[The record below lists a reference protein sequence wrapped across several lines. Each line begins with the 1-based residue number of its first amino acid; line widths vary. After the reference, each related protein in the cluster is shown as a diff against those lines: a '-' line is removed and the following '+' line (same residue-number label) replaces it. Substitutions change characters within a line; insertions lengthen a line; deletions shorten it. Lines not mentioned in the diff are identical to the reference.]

1 MSEKPQETKK
11 EIVNEPQPQI
21 EVKSASAAPD
31 RIQQLEA
38 KVHALEIE
46 KSVIK
51 ISSKWPEFKDEKKFD
66 GMSFYEG
73 IMHALT
79 NWKPK
84 IAEKSHAYAETSPK
98 NAPKKE
104 PQVGVHM
111 VDDDENVVEGEL

>member
-1 MSEKPQETKK
+1 MSEKPEIKK
-11 EIVNEPQPQI
+11 EIVNEPPQQT

-51 ISSKWPEFKDEKKFD
+51 ISSKWPDFKDEKKFD
-66 GMSFYEG
+66 GMSFYDG

-84 IAEKSHAYAETSPK
+84 IAEKTHAYAETSPK
-98 NAPKKE
+98 NAPNKE
-104 PQVGVHM
+104 PQAGVRM
-111 VDDDENVVEGEL
+111 VDEDETKAEGEL